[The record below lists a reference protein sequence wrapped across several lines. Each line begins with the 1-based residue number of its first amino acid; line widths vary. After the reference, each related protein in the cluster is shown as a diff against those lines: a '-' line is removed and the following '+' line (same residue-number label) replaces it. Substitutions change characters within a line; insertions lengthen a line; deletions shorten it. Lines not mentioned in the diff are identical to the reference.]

1 MENTCPICG
10 RPLEPADELGIKKGD
25 YEYFNCANSCGQFKI
40 SRSLLKS
47 LPELLKEDEN
57 RVFLLSF
64 FLRKMQ
70 GGKEIPYMDSYLI
83 EKIFQTSLPS
93 LSDQSKYLILWLG
106 KNTGPGEKAE
116 ELGELFQAVMGAKSV
131 EGVQFIINHLV
142 DSGYLQGDMYGGG
155 ECELGLSMEGWN
167 YFDQLNRGAIVSRK
181 VFMAMEFGNAELDA
195 VFENCFKPA
204 VKATGFELFRMDEKP
219 QAGLIDDKLR
229 VDIRTARF
237 LIADLT
243 NENRG
248 AYWEA
253 GFAEGLGKPVIY
265 TCEKSKFEAYRTH
278 FDTNHHVTVVW
289 ENEMLEEAAERLK
302 VTIRATLPDEA
313 IMTDATK

>member
-1 MENTCPICG
+1 
-10 RPLEPADELGIKKGD
+10 
-25 YEYFNCANSCGQFKI
+25 
-40 SRSLLKS
+40 
-47 LPELLKEDEN
+47 
-57 RVFLLSF
+57 
-64 FLRKMQ
+64 MQ

-106 KNTGPGEKAE
+106 KNTEPGEKAE

-142 DSGYLQGDMYGGG
+142 DSGYLQGDIYGGG

-167 YFDQLNRGAIVSRK
+167 YFDQLNCGAIVSRK

-219 QAGLIDDKLR
+219 QAGLIDDKFKGR
-229 VDIRTARF
+229 YK
-237 LIADLT
+237 
-243 NENRG
+243 NRS
-248 AYWEA
+248 
-253 GFAEGLGKPVIY
+253 I
-265 TCEKSKFEAYRTH
+265 
-278 FDTNHHVTVVW
+278 FD
-289 ENEMLEEAAERLK
+289 R
-302 VTIRATLPDEA
+302 
-313 IMTDATK
+313 